1 MEALGILEKKFSIL
15 LGLIKTLKA
24 ENDDLKKECEQ
35 LGMKN
40 AQFVKQMA
48 KLNEEKTALDKEVE
62 QLNEKLGTM
71 EQSMLVNNKSV
82 DVLSQEKEEAKL
94 LIDDLIKDID
104 SLVKSE
110 NK

>member
-24 ENDDLKKECEQ
+24 ENDDLKKECE
-35 LGMKN
+35 
-40 AQFVKQMA
+40 QFVKQMA